1 MEEQGQYIPAL
12 PSTAAGVLELMPA
25 SRAQVDVFSDQLI
38 ESVRNGELD
47 PIQLRATFKALEMVM
62 DRVSKETLPN
72 ALTAADKYPG
82 ERFEAYGCSIQKG
95 DTYTAYDYASSGD
108 PVYAQR
114 FKIAEQ
120 AKEQLKEREAFLKA
134 VKSVMTIVDE
144 GTGEVVTIKPPV
156 KKSIPGLKFT
166 VK

>member
-1 MEEQGQYIPAL
+1 MEEQGQYPVL
-12 PSTAAGVLELMPA
+12 PTTAASVLHLMPA
-25 SRAQVDVFSDQLI
+25 SRAQVDKFSDDLI

-47 PIQLRATFKALEMVM
+47 PIELRATFKALEMVM
-62 DRVSKETLPN
+62 DRVAKETLPN
-72 ALTAADKYPG
+72 ALTASDKYPG
-82 ERFEAYGCSIQKG
+82 ERFEAFGCAIQKG
-95 DTYTAYDYASSGD
+95 DVRTEYDYASSGD

-134 VKSVMTIVDE
+134 VKSNMTIVDE
-144 GTGEVVTIKPPV
+144 ASGEVVTIKPPV
-156 KKSIPGLKFT
+156 KKSTPGLKFT